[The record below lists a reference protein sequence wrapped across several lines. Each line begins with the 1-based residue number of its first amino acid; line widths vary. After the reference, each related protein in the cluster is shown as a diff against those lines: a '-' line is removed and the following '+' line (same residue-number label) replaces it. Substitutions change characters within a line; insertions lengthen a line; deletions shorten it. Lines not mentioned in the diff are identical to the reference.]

1 MRLVNKN
8 TEFFTTEAPEEVFE
22 ELLGYFEEKG
32 CKVAAAADKYK
43 LKVTQIIS
51 EEPEQELEL

>member
-1 MRLVNKN
+1 VRLVNKN

-32 CKVAAAADKYK
+32 F
-43 LKVTQIIS
+43 
-51 EEPEQELEL
+51 